1 MHQRLR
7 SLAVLSTAAATILA
21 LSSCSATPNGSS
33 ATTAAAPAA
42 AGSASASGAS
52 GASGSTTDIAS
63 LVQNTQTTDFADVQ
77 KALGAAK
84 AKPGVKLCYVTRTL
98 ANEFWGYERTG
109 FEAEAKK
116 LGVQVQTFAVND
128 ESSISEQLDKAQS
141 ALNQGCSA
149 ILASPI
155 AATALDT
162 VFKAALAKGV
172 PAIVLNDARS
182 TLPGVVY
189 IGPDAQTIGET
200 AADYIAKALPAGG
213 KVAQIEGDPGSS
225 NALNRGKG
233 FKAGLAKHSNLNL
246 VASQTAK
253 WDTNQAQTI
262 ATAMLTS
269 NPDIKAFYSQ
279 NDGMALGVQS
289 AIDAKGLTGK
299 VILVGTDG
307 IPQAKKLI
315 AAAKYTATVSE
326 RPTTEGQAGVQA
338 ALWLLSGQK
347 VPGWINVPAFVVDK
361 ANVSQYQTGM
371 P

>member
-1 MHQRLR
+1 MHQRFR
-7 SLAVLSTAAATILA
+7 SLAALSTAAATFLA

-33 ATTAAAPAA
+33 ATTTAAV
-42 AGSASASGAS
+42 SASANAG
-52 GASGSTTDIAS
+52 GGSANTTDIAS
-63 LVQNTQTTDFADVQ
+63 LVQTAQTTDFVDVQ

-98 ANEFWGYERTG
+98 ANEFWGYERAG
-109 FEAEAKK
+109 FQAEAKK
-116 LGVQVQTFAVND
+116 LGVQFQTFAVND

-155 AATALDT
+155 SATALDT
-162 VFKAALAKGV
+162 VFKAALAKGI

-189 IGPDAQTIGET
+189 IGPDALAIGGT
-200 AADYIAKALPAGG
+200 AADYIAKTLPTGG

-233 FKAGLAKHSNLNL
+233 FKAALAKHKNLTL

-315 AAAKYTATVSE
+315 AAGKYTATVSE

-338 ALWLLSGQK
+338 ALWLLGGQK

-361 ANVSQYQTGM
+361 ANVSQYLTGM

>member
-1 MHQRLR
+1 MRHRLR
-7 SLAVLSTAAATILA
+7 PLAAFTAAATFLTLA
-21 LSSCSATPNGSS
+21 ACSATPNGSS
-33 ATTAAAPAA
+33 ATSAAPPAA
-42 AGSASASGAS
+42 AGSAS
-52 GASGSTTDIAS
+52 GSAAAGGTTDLSS
-63 LVQNTQTTDFADVQ
+63 LVQAGQTTDLADVQ

-84 AKPGVKLCYVTRTL
+84 PKSGVKLCYVTRTL
-98 ANEFWGYERTG
+98 ANEFWGYERDG
-109 FEAEAKK
+109 FEGEAKK
-116 LGVQVQTFAVND
+116 LGVQYQTFAVND

-189 IGPDAQTIGET
+189 VGPDAETIGGT
-200 AADYIAKALPAGG
+200 AADYIAKLLPAGG

-338 ALWLLSGQK
+338 ALWLLNGQK

-361 ANVSQYQTGM
+361 SNVAQYQTGM

>member
-1 MHQRLR
+1 MFRRGRVRPVVFLA
-7 SLAVLSTAAATILA
+7 SAAFLAVTA
-21 LSSCSATPNGSS
+21 CSATPGGDT
-33 ATTAAAPAA
+33 TTAA
-42 AGSASASGAS
+42 S
-52 GASGSTTDIAS
+52 SGSGTDIAS
-63 LVQNTQTTDFADVQ
+63 LVQAGQQTDIADVQ
-77 KALGAAK
+77 KALGNPTVK
-84 AKPGVKLCYVTRTL
+84 AGAKLCYVTRTL
-98 ANEFWGYERTG
+98 ANEFWGYERDG

-116 LGVQVQTFAVND
+116 LGVDFQTFAVND

-155 AATALDT
+155 SATALDT

-172 PAIVLNDARS
+172 PAIVLNDAQG
-182 TLPGVVY
+182 TVPGVVY
-189 IGPDAQTIGET
+189 VGPDAGTIGET
-200 AADYIAKALPAGG
+200 AADYIAAALPDGG
-213 KVAQIEGDPGSS
+213 KVAMIEGDPGSS

-233 FKAGLAKHSNLNL
+233 FNAGLAKHPNLQL
-246 VASQTAK
+246 VASQSAK
-253 WDTNQAQTI
+253 WDTNQAKTI
-262 ATAMLTS
+262 ASAMLTA

-315 AAAKYTATVSE
+315 AEGTYTATVSE
-326 RPTTEGQAGVQA
+326 RPTTEGAAGVQT
-338 ALWLLSGQK
+338 ALWLLDGKK
-347 VPGWINVPAFVVDK
+347 VPAWVDVPAFIVDK
-361 ANVSQYQTGM
+361 TNVAQYQTGM